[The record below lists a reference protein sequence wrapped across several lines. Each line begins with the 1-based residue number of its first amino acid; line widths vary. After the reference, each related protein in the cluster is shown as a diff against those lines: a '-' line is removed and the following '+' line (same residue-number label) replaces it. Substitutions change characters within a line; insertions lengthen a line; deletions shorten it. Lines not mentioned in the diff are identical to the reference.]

1 MQGRWT
7 RWPLGVPSDS
17 HGYVVL
23 LPELWVCHAGD
34 APKGSAH
41 RRWRAPRA
49 PCRDAVLVNFPPD
62 PWGDCKRNCY
72 NAAAGFAVNNEQLVS
87 HGSLSKIPNWKGR
100 KTNNQIRKKR
110 IFGTGALR
118 VDWAVRQSL
127 GSGSELSQ
135 SAPTQIGGE
144 KQSGETALCWGCVQ
158 VEGSKAAQCLLH
170 SFQPLVLFPVGTEH
184 SLPHSL
190 CITACCITSLSAF
203 GAADQT
209 NPIFGLFYFF
219 LAAAGCVVLP
229 FVRSWLPSE
238 PFPISPQ
245 LKWLRLQAGRRREA
259 G

>member
-1 MQGRWT
+1 M
-7 RWPLGVPSDS
+7 
-17 HGYVVL
+17 
-23 LPELWVCHAGD
+23 
-34 APKGSAH
+34 
-41 RRWRAPRA
+41 
-49 PCRDAVLVNFPPD
+49 VLVNFPPD

-184 SLPHSL
+184 NLPPQPLHNCEL
-190 CITACCITSLSAF
+190 HRISLSLWSCRSDKPHFRAVF
-203 GAADQT
+203 FCSRLCCAA
-209 NPIFGLFYFF
+209 LCAL
-219 LAAAGCVVLP
+219 LAAL
-229 FVRSWLPSE
+229 
-238 PFPISPQ
+238 
-245 LKWLRLQAGRRREA
+245 
-259 G
+259 